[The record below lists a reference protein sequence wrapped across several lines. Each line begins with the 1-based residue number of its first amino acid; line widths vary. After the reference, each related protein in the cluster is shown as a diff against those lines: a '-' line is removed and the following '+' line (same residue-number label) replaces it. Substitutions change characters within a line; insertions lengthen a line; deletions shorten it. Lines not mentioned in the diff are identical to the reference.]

1 METIIYTGAV
11 LSGFMLS
18 QTYNY
23 FFGSTSTNPN
33 DNVVHA
39 NTNIHI
45 HTYSNPKSNTS
56 NTNTNMLSTETE
68 MKTIENYSKL
78 PNNDNTNSDVLP
90 KSLLY
95 DIELFENNSLK
106 PIKIKSVTNTDT
118 YTDSDN
124 NSTSLESE
132 LRKKLGII
140 RKKVSDD
147 MEK

>member
-1 METIIYTGAV
+1 METIVYTGAV

-23 FFGSTSTNPN
+23 FFGRTSTNPN

-56 NTNTNMLSTETE
+56 NSNSNTNMLSTETE
-68 MKTIENYSKL
+68 MKTIANYSKL
-78 PNNDNTNSDVLP
+78 PNDDNSSDILP

-106 PIKIKSVTNTDT
+106 PLKIKSLSNMDT
-118 YTDSDN
+118 DN

-140 RKKVSDD
+140 RNKVSDD